1 MTSIQYSSLRVFLA
15 FLSTQDPY
23 NHPYDH
29 SPSTR
34 VPLWGI
40 IFQYLIPLF
49 CKISVLGYPYEK
61 VFSST
66 RYPCL
71 KSFQNLGILRR
82 GVFQFLIPSYFVF
95 IFSMSTIYLRLLINT
110 KSYWCF
116 FKVKLLIVADSWVY
130 LLSEF
135 RLVSAVNDKS
145 WNSDFKFEY

>member
-1 MTSIQYSSLRVFLA
+1 MTSIQYLSLRVFLA

-61 VFSST
+61 VFTST
-66 RYPCL
+66 WYPCL
-71 KSFQNLGILRR
+71 KSFQNLGILRK
-82 GVFQFLIPSYFVF
+82 GVFQFLVALYFVF
-95 IFSMSTIYLRLLINT
+95 IFRSNAPLIKCESLSIFNVRCKPSQKKSNPEHCINT
-110 KSYWCF
+110 KNF
-116 FKVKLLIVADSWVY
+116 FY
-130 LLSEF
+130 
-135 RLVSAVNDKS
+135 N
-145 WNSDFKFEY
+145 